1 MPVTERPAKHNG
13 PSGPLSRRAP
23 AEVLARGGGAYFGGG
38 ATSAGVGTAA
48 SVSRVT
54 SSR

>member
-1 MPVTERPAKHNG
+1 MTVAERPAKHNG

-23 AEVLARGGGAYFGGG
+23 AEVPARRGAYFGGG
-38 ATSAGVGTAA
+38 AGSAAVGTAA